1 MTIAQALNAL
11 RVIDAIPLTGSAS
24 YVPSLIL
31 IRADLRRVARDAEP
45 QRVDLVEAAKEA
57 AGVPDTFDSDLAKYM
72 EAPES
77 VPGFKTILDKVDA
90 HFAPAWERVTAATA
104 PLRFPLLTPAQFR
117 ELYADLAGRED
128 FDPGLIDAVA
138 DLLVE

>member
-24 YVPSLIL
+24 YIPSLIL

-57 AGVPDTFDSDLAKYM
+57 AGVPDTFDADLAKYM
-72 EAPES
+72 DDPGS
-77 VPGFKTILDKVDA
+77 VPGFKVTLDKVDA

-117 ELYADLAGRED
+117 DLYADLAGRD
-128 FDPGLIDAVA
+128 DTAPSLIDAVA